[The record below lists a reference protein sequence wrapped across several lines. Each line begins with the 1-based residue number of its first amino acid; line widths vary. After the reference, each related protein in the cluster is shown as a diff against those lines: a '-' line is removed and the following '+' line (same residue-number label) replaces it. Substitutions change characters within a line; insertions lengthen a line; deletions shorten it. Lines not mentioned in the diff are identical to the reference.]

1 LSKVA
6 SHFRSLPVVENSLV
20 VLSKISLFFKTLSV
34 TEISIATMS
43 YCRKIALLATAICIA
58 TISQLK
64 TFYRKLEVKVFS
76 LVKLIFP
83 THYWDKF
90 TKQGDVYYD
99 KYD

>member
-1 LSKVA
+1 
-6 SHFRSLPVVENSLV
+6 
-20 VLSKISLFFKTLSV
+20 
-34 TEISIATMS
+34 MS
-43 YCRKIALLATAICIA
+43 YCKKIALSAIAICIA

-76 LVKLIFP
+76 IVKLIFP

-90 TKQGDVYYD
+90 TKQGDTYTDKHTKQGDVYYD